1 MPDITSTIEAPQGA
15 QLDSSPPQPPGSR
28 RSKSVMDLATKSDN
42 ETGLGQEAANP
53 VVQILMAMGQSKNA
67 LQKLSAQLPILTPGI
82 QQFIQGLEQVVP
94 QMLSDLVSGQPPG
107 SGSPGG
113 PPSPMSSQGAP
124 GAQTQAP
131 GAPAPPTAA
140 S

>member
-1 MPDITSTIEAPQGA
+1 
-15 QLDSSPPQPPGSR
+15 
-28 RSKSVMDLATKSDN
+28 MDLATKSDS

-53 VVQILMAMGQSKNA
+53 VVQILMAMGESKNA

-107 SGSPGG
+107 SGGPGG

-124 GAQTQAP
+124 GAPTQAP
-131 GAPAPPTAA
+131 NAPMPPTAA